1 MLNRLKRLLWFDH
14 NRLLTYQ
21 STEKWLKTVHYFIE
35 NVTARKS
42 QITLVHIDTCTVWGH
57 LEHGTIHEVCQ
68 RSRVSLWHIS
78 LHCTLHGLHY
88 CTQFHNQQMWKC
100 STLIC
105 IYNSFTHARTHAHT
119 HTPHT
124 RPFFGDYPGSAGT
137 RKVKPIWILL
147 KQETVSG
154 SSITWAICKSAPRS
168 R

>member
-1 MLNRLKRLLWFDH
+1 MQMAAMLNRLKRLLWFYH

-88 CTQFHNQQMWKC
+88 CTQFHNQQMWNAVHWYAYI
-100 STLIC
+100 TVLH
-105 IYNSFTHARTHAHT
+105 THARTHARTHT
-119 HTPHT
+119 HHT
-124 RPFFGDYPGSAGT
+124 HGPFSGT
-137 RKVKPIWILL
+137 TRGQLVP
-147 KQETVSG
+147 E
-154 SSITWAICKSAPRS
+154 R
-168 R
+168 